1 MKTLRVVNKGK
12 KARYRL
18 GVEFPPNQTVEI
30 TVSNREYL
38 TVKAVR
44 DFEVEIVSEDDKSE
58 AKHSHESAKTNAP
71 SLDVQSM
78 TIDEVLE
85 AVKEGKLSVDE
96 ALSQEKAGKKRSTLI
111 DKLESLK
118 EA

>member
-1 MKTLRVVNKGK
+1 MKTLRVVNKGRK
-12 KARYRL
+12 TRYRL
-18 GVEFPPNQTVEI
+18 GIEFPPNQPVEI
-30 TVSNREYL
+30 TVGNREYL

-44 DFEVEIVSEDDKSE
+44 DFEVEIIEKDDKSE
-58 AKHSHESAKTNAP
+58 TKHRHESAKTAGN

-85 AVKEGKLSVDE
+85 AVKEGKISVDE
-96 ALSQEKAGKKRSTLI
+96 ALSQEKAGKNRSRLI
-111 DKLESLK
+111 DKLEALK

>member
-1 MKTLRVVNKGK
+1 MKTLRVTNKGK

-44 DFEVEIVSEDDKSE
+44 DFEVEIVSEGDKSE
-58 AKHSHESAKTNAP
+58 TKRRHESAKPTEPA
-71 SLDVQSM
+71 LDVQSM

-111 DKLESLK
+111 DKLEALK
-118 EA
+118 EE

>member
-1 MKTLRVVNKGK
+1 MKTLRVVNKGRK
-12 KARYRL
+12 TRYRL
-18 GVEFPPNQTVEI
+18 GVEFPPNKVVEI
-30 TVSNREYL
+30 TVGNREYL

-44 DFEVEIVSEDDKSE
+44 DFEVEIVSEGGKSE
-58 AKHSHESAKTNAP
+58 TKPSHESAKPATS
-71 SLDVQSM
+71 SLDVQSL

-85 AVKEGKLSVDE
+85 AVKEGKISVDD

-118 EA
+118 EE

>member
-1 MKTLRVVNKGK
+1 MKTLRVVNRGK

-44 DFEVEIVSEDDKSE
+44 DFEVEIVSEDETKQ
-58 AKHSHESAKTNAP
+58 SHGIAETDAP
-71 SLDVQSM
+71 SLDISGL
-78 TIDEVLE
+78 TIDDVLE

-96 ALSQEKAGKKRSTLI
+96 ALSQEKTGKNRSTLI
-111 DKLESLK
+111 DKLEALK
-118 EA
+118 EE

>member
-1 MKTLRVVNKGK
+1 MKTLRVVNKGRK
-12 KARYRL
+12 TRYRL
-18 GVEFPPNQTVEI
+18 GVEFPPNKTVEL
-30 TVSNREYL
+30 TVGNREYL

-44 DFEVEIVSEDDKSE
+44 DFEVEIVNEGDKSE
-58 AKHSHESAKTNAP
+58 TKHRHESAKTDAP

-85 AVKEGKLSVDE
+85 AVKEGKISVDE
-96 ALSQEKAGKKRSTLI
+96 ALSQEKAGKNRSRLI
-111 DKLESLK
+111 DKLEALK

>member
-12 KARYRL
+12 KTRYRL

-44 DFEVEIVSEDDKSE
+44 DFEVEIVSEDETKQSSDIAE
-58 AKHSHESAKTNAP
+58 TDAP
-71 SLDVQSM
+71 SLGVQDM
-78 TIDEVLE
+78 TIDEVLQ

-96 ALSQEKAGKKRSTLI
+96 ALSQEKAGKNRSTLI
-111 DKLESLK
+111 DKLEALK
-118 EA
+118 EE